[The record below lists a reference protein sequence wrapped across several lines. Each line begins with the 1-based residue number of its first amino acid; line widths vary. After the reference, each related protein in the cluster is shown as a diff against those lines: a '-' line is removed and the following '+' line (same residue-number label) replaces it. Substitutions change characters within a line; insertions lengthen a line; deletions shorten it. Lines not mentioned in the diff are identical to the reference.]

1 MRDGASG
8 RAGRGGRGRGF
19 IIFCGLVLAWWCFAL
34 LFRVPSYMLPT
45 PDRVAAALWTGR
57 GYLVEN
63 ALITV
68 SEVALGL
75 GFGLVLGGGLA
86 LAMVASPVVRIWTMP
101 VLVVSQAIP
110 VFALA
115 PLLVLWFGFG
125 LASKVV
131 MATLV
136 IFFPVTAS
144 FFDGL
149 RRTEPGWIEL
159 AKTMRAPPRAQLRHV
174 RLVAAL
180 PAFGSGLRVAAAI
193 APIGAVIGEWVGSAG
208 GLGYVMLNA
217 NARLQVDVCFAALFL
232 LSLMAVGLWR
242 LVDVVLRRVLYWVPD
257 ADAPA

>member
-1 MRDGASG
+1 MSRGLQGA
-8 RAGRGGRGRGF
+8 RGPTL
-19 IIFCGLVLAWWCFAL
+19 FCGLVLVWWGCAL
-34 LFRVPSYMLPT
+34 LFRIPPYMLPT

-57 GYLVEN
+57 DYLARN
-63 ALITV
+63 ALVTLGEIG
-68 SEVALGL
+68 LGL
-75 GFGLVLGGGLA
+75 GFGLLLGATLA
-86 LAMVASPVVRIWTMP
+86 LAMMASPLVRRWMTP
-101 VLVVSQAIP
+101 VMVISQAVP

-131 MATLV
+131 MASLV

-159 AKTMRAPPRAQLRHV
+159 ARTMRASPYAQLRHV

-180 PAFGSGLRVAAAI
+180 PALGSGLRVAAAV

-208 GLGYVMLNA
+208 GLGYVMLNS
-217 NARLQVDVCFAALFL
+217 NARMQTDTCFAALFL
-232 LSLMAVGLWR
+232 LSVMAVLLWQ

-257 ADAPA
+257 APA